1 MTDSSNHNNE
11 EQIDSDAPTV
21 AASRVKFLTIVSIAF
36 GPMLIAYLAF
46 MYFPEWAPSGTT
58 NEGELIMPPVN
69 AAEVATELTELES
82 WGLVMPLVADCTD
95 DCREI
100 LYLSRQVLT
109 GLGKN
114 TNRVTRYILA
124 EQPVTAELREHL
136 EAEHKD
142 LRVIEGNIGP
152 LTAVSTA
159 FPLLFLVDPNGNVMM
174 YFTLEKAGKPMLGDL
189 KHLLKLSNIG

>member
-1 MTDSSNHNNE
+1 MTDSPNPENVAE
-11 EQIDSDAPTV
+11 AASDAPTV
-21 AASRVKFLTIVSIAF
+21 TSSRVKFLTIVSIAF

-46 MYFPEWAPSGTT
+46 MYFPDWAPSGTT
-58 NEGELIMPPVN
+58 NEGELIMPPVA
-69 AAEVATELTELES
+69 AAEVSPALGDLEG
-82 WGLVMPLVADCTD
+82 WGLVMPLAADCAD

-100 LYLSRQVLT
+100 LYLSRQVVT

-114 TNRVTRYILA
+114 TNRVSRYILA
-124 EQPVTAELREHL
+124 EDAVPAELQDHL
-136 EAEHKD
+136 NAEHKD
-142 LRVIEGNIGP
+142 LRVIQGNLGP
-152 LTAVSTA
+152 LNAVNAA

>member
-1 MTDSSNHNNE
+1 MTDSSNPENVAE
-11 EQIDSDAPTV
+11 AASGVPTV
-21 AASRVKFLTIVSIAF
+21 TASRVKFLTIVSIAF

-46 MYFPEWAPSGTT
+46 MYFPQWAPSGTT

-69 AAEVATELTELES
+69 GVAVSPALTDLEG
-82 WGLVMPLVADCTD
+82 WGLVLPLAADCAD

-100 LYLSRQVLT
+100 LYLSRQVVT

-114 TNRVTRYILA
+114 TNRVSRYILA
-124 EQPVTAELREHL
+124 EGAVSAELQDHL
-136 EAEHKD
+136 NAEHKD
-142 LRVIEGNIGP
+142 MTIIQGNLAP
-152 LTAVSTA
+152 LNAVNDA

-174 YFTLEKAGKPMLGDL
+174 YFTLDKAGKPMLGDL